1 LLIEKIAHFR
11 IGNQLIS
18 IWAKG
23 YVMRSDYLV
32 LKSLVKV
39 FGTGEGAFTAVD
51 NVNIEVQEGELVT
64 LLGPSG
70 CGKTTTLR
78 MISGFELPTSGQIR
92 IDGED
97 VSTTPPNQRPTTM
110 VFQNYALFPHLTVF
124 ENIAYGLKVRRHSA
138 QNVREQAEKIMQLVG
153 LEGLAERSPA
163 QLSGGQ
169 QQRVSLARS
178 LVMEPKV
185 LLLDEPLSNLDAK
198 LRVST
203 RLEIRKLQQR
213 VGITSVYVTHDQ
225 EEAMTLS
232 DRVVIMHQ
240 GKIMQIGSPQTIYAK
255 PANRF
260 VADFIGK
267 ANFLEGR
274 VGNMAST
281 NEIELD
287 ILGKRFQVFVQESSF
302 SKGQRVLLVVR
313 PESVKLEPK
322 KADSLTGRVEE
333 AVYLGS
339 QMVYEVEVAKN
350 IITVE
355 IANPQE
361 HMVFKTGEEVTL
373 SFQEKSLHILPY
385 EEA

>member
-1 LLIEKIAHFR
+1 MKQGF
-11 IGNQLIS
+11 
-18 IWAKG
+18 
-23 YVMRSDYLV
+23 LV
-32 LKSLVKV
+32 LNDLVKV
-39 FGTGEGAFTAVD
+39 FGTGEKVVYAVD
-51 NVNIEVQEGELVT
+51 HVDLEVKKGDLVT

-78 MISGFELPTSGQIR
+78 MIAGFEIPTSGSIH
-92 IDGED
+92 IDDEE

-124 ENIAYGLKVRRHSA
+124 ENIAYGLKIRRESA
-138 QNVREQAEKIMQLVG
+138 KAIRIKTEEIMGLVG
-153 LEGLAERSPA
+153 LEGLGERSPD

-178 LVMEPKV
+178 LIMEPKV

-203 RLEIRKLQQR
+203 RLEIRKIQQR

-232 DRVVIMHQ
+232 DRVVIMHE
-240 GKIMQIGSPQTIYAK
+240 GKIMQIGTPQEIYAY
-255 PANRF
+255 PVNRF

-267 ANFLEGR
+267 ANFIRGHVTGMRPDNAL
-274 VGNMAST
+274 
-281 NEIELD
+281 EIE
-287 ILGKRFQVFVQESSF
+287 ILGKKIIVPVKTDAFTEGAGV
-302 SKGQRVLLVVR
+302 VLVLR
-313 PESVKLEPK
+313 PESIRLESK
-322 KADSLTGRVEE
+322 KPDSLTGIIRE

-339 QMVYEVEVAKN
+339 QMVYEVDMADN
-350 IITVE
+350 IVTVE

-361 HMVFKTGEEVTL
+361 HIIFDTGEEVTL
-373 SFQEKSLHILPY
+373 TFQEKNLHILPD
-385 EEA
+385 EKDV

>member
-1 LLIEKIAHFR
+1 
-11 IGNQLIS
+11 
-18 IWAKG
+18 
-23 YVMRSDYLV
+23 MRQDFLV

-39 FGTGEGAFTAVD
+39 FGAGENAFTAVD
-51 NVNIEVQEGELVT
+51 NVNIDVKEGELVT

-78 MISGFELPTSGQIR
+78 MVAGFELPTSGRIL
-92 IDGED
+92 IDGDE
-97 VSTTPPNQRPTTM
+97 VSLTPPNRRPTTM

-124 ENIAYGLKVRRHSA
+124 ENIAFGLKIRRDPA
-138 QNVREQAEKIMQLVG
+138 QDIRKKTEKIMRLVG
-153 LEGLAERSPA
+153 LEEFEERSPA

-203 RLEIRKLQQR
+203 RLEIRKIQQR

-240 GKIMQIGSPQTIYAK
+240 GKIMQTGPPQEIYAY

-267 ANFLEGR
+267 ANFLDGHVVGKASGNELVLEIIGKTFTVTLQKDTFSEG
-274 VGNMAST
+274 
-281 NEIELD
+281 E
-287 ILGKRFQVFVQESSF
+287 
-302 SKGQRVLLVVR
+302 RVLLVLR
-313 PESVKLEPK
+313 PESIKLEPK
-322 KADSLTGRVEE
+322 RPDTLIGIIHE

-339 QMVYEVEVAKN
+339 QMVYIVEMEKN
-350 IITVE
+350 TLTVE
-355 IANPQE
+355 IANPRA
-361 HMVFKTGEEVTL
+361 HMIFKTGEEV
-373 SFQEKSLHILPY
+373 SINFQDKSLHILPY
-385 EEA
+385 EKEP

>member
-1 LLIEKIAHFR
+1 VVKIDDFVKADSVYFHHP
-11 IGNQLIS
+11 
-18 IWAKG
+18 KG
-23 YVMRSDYLV
+23 YGMRQDYLV
-32 LKSLVKV
+32 LKRLVKV
-39 FGTGEGAFTAVD
+39 FGTGEAAFTAVD
-51 NVNIEVQEGELVT
+51 NVNIDVQEGELVT

-78 MISGFELPTSGQIR
+78 MISGFELPTSGEIR

-97 VSTTPPNQRPTTM
+97 VSATPPNQRPTTM

-124 ENIAYGLKVRRHSA
+124 ENIAYGLKIRRHSA
-138 QNVREQAEKIMQLVG
+138 QNIREQVENIMQLVG
-153 LEGLAERSPA
+153 LEGLAERAPA

-240 GKIMQIGSPQTIYAK
+240 GKIKQIGSPQTIYAK

-274 VGNMAST
+274 VGSMPSND
-281 NEIELD
+281 EIVLD
-287 ILGKRFQVFVQESSF
+287 ILSKKFQVFVQKGSF
-302 SKGQRVLLVVR
+302 SEGQRVLLVVR
-313 PESVKLEPK
+313 PESVKLMPK
-322 KADSLTGRVEE
+322 MPDTLTGTVQE

-339 QMVYEVEVAKN
+339 QMVYEVEIAKN

-361 HMVFKTGEEVTL
+361 HMVFKAGEEVTI

-385 EEA
+385 EEAQ

>member
-1 LLIEKIAHFR
+1 
-11 IGNQLIS
+11 
-18 IWAKG
+18 
-23 YVMRSDYLV
+23 MRQDYLL

-39 FGTGEGAFTAVD
+39 FGTGEYAVTAVD
-51 NVNIEVQEGELVT
+51 NVNVEVKEGELVT

-78 MISGFELPTSGQIR
+78 MIAGFELPTSGEIL

-97 VSTTPPNQRPTTM
+97 VSTTPPNRRPTTM

-124 ENIAYGLKVRRHSA
+124 ENIAYGLKIRREPA
-138 QNVREQAEKIMQLVG
+138 QNIRKRTREIMRLVG
-153 LEGLAERSPA
+153 LEGMGERSPA

-178 LVMEPKV
+178 LIMEPKV

-240 GKIMQIGSPQTIYAK
+240 GKIMQIGTPQEIYAR
-255 PANRF
+255 PGNRF

-274 VGNMAST
+274 VGTITSK

-287 ILGKRFQVFVQESSF
+287 VMGKKFQVPPQKGSF
-302 SKGQRVLLVVR
+302 SEGQRVVIIVR
-313 PESVKLEPK
+313 PESVELEPK
-322 KADSLTGRVEE
+322 KPNTLIGTVRET
-333 AVYLGS
+333 VYLGS
-339 QMVYEVEVAKN
+339 EMVYEIEMAKSAV
-350 IITVE
+350 TVQ
-355 IANPQE
+355 ISNPQE
-361 HMVFKTGEEVTL
+361 HVVFEEGDEVSIT
-373 SFQEKSLHILPY
+373 FQERSLHILPY
-385 EEA
+385 EEAQ

>member
-1 LLIEKIAHFR
+1 
-11 IGNQLIS
+11 
-18 IWAKG
+18 
-23 YVMRSDYLV
+23 MRHDYLV
-32 LKSLVKV
+32 LEGLVKV
-39 FGTGEGAFTAVD
+39 FGSGKDTVTAVD
-51 NVNIEVQEGELVT
+51 NVSIEVKEGELIT

-78 MISGFELPTSGQIR
+78 MIAGFELPTSGKVL

-97 VSTTPPNQRPTTM
+97 VSTTPPNRRPTTM
-110 VFQNYALFPHLTVF
+110 VFQNYALFPHLTVS
-124 ENIAYGLKVRRHSA
+124 ENIAYGLKIRRDSRK
-138 QNVREQAEKIMQLVG
+138 NIRKKTEEIMRLVG
-153 LEGLAERSPA
+153 LWGLSERSPA

-225 EEAMTLS
+225 EEAITLS

-240 GKIMQIGSPQTIYAK
+240 GKIMQIGTPQEIYAQ
-255 PANRF
+255 PVNRF

-274 VGNMAST
+274 VGSMT
-281 NEIELD
+281 NEREYELD
-287 ILGKRFQVFVQESSF
+287 VMGQRFEISVEKGSF
-302 SKGQRVLLVVR
+302 SEGERVLLVIR
-313 PESVKLEPK
+313 PESVTLEPK
-322 KADSLTGRVEE
+322 KPNTLIGLVRE

-339 QMVYEVEVAKN
+339 EMVYEIEVAKSLL
-350 IITVE
+350 TVQ

-361 HMVFKTGEEVTL
+361 HVAFKEGEEVTIT
-373 SFQEKSLHILPY
+373 FQESSLHMLPY
-385 EEA
+385 EEAQ

>member
-1 LLIEKIAHFR
+1 MKQGF
-11 IGNQLIS
+11 
-18 IWAKG
+18 
-23 YVMRSDYLV
+23 LV
-32 LKSLVKV
+32 LNDLVKV
-39 FGTGEGAFTAVD
+39 FGTGEKVVYAVD
-51 NVNIEVQEGELVT
+51 HVDLEVKKGDLVT

-78 MISGFELPTSGQIR
+78 MIAGFEIPTSGSIH
-92 IDGED
+92 IDDEE

-124 ENIAYGLKVRRHSA
+124 ENIAYGLKIRRESA
-138 QNVREQAEKIMQLVG
+138 NDIRRKTEEIMGLVG
-153 LEGLAERSPA
+153 LEGLGKRSPD

-178 LVMEPKV
+178 LIMEPKV

-203 RLEIRKLQQR
+203 RLEIRKIQQR

-232 DRVVIMHQ
+232 DRVVIMHE
-240 GKIMQIGSPQTIYAK
+240 GKIMQIGTPQEIYAR
-255 PANRF
+255 PVNGF

-267 ANFLEGR
+267 ANFIKGH
-274 VGNMAST
+274 VTGIKSD
-281 NEIELD
+281 NEMEIALM
-287 ILGKRFQVFVQESSF
+287 GKRITAAVPTDAFTEGAGV
-302 SKGQRVLLVVR
+302 VLVLR
-313 PESVKLEPK
+313 PESIRLESK
-322 KADSLTGRVEE
+322 KPDTLTGIIRE

-339 QMVYEVEVAKN
+339 QMVYEVDMADN

-361 HMVFKTGEEVTL
+361 HIIFDTGEEVTL
-373 SFQEKSLHILPY
+373 TFQEKNLHILPD
-385 EEA
+385 EKDV

>member
-1 LLIEKIAHFR
+1 
-11 IGNQLIS
+11 
-18 IWAKG
+18 
-23 YVMRSDYLV
+23 
-32 LKSLVKV
+32 
-39 FGTGEGAFTAVD
+39 
-51 NVNIEVQEGELVT
+51 
-64 LLGPSG
+64 
-70 CGKTTTLR
+70 
-78 MISGFELPTSGQIR
+78 
-92 IDGED
+92 
-97 VSTTPPNQRPTTM
+97 
-110 VFQNYALFPHLTVF
+110 
-124 ENIAYGLKVRRHSA
+124 
-138 QNVREQAEKIMQLVG
+138 MQLVG
-153 LEGLAERSPA
+153 LEGLAERAPA

-240 GKIMQIGSPQTIYAK
+240 GKIMQIGRPQAIYAK

-274 VGNMAST
+274 VGSMPSND
-281 NEIELD
+281 EIVLD
-287 ILGKRFQVFVQESSF
+287 ILSKKFKVFVQKDSF
-302 SKGQRVLLVVR
+302 SEGQRVLLVVR
-313 PESVKLEPK
+313 PESVKLMPK
-322 KADSLTGRVEE
+322 MPDTLTGTVQE

-339 QMVYEVEVAKN
+339 QMVYEVEIAKN

-361 HMVFKTGEEVTL
+361 HMVFKAGEEVTI
-373 SFQEKSLHILPY
+373 SFPEKSLHILPY
-385 EEA
+385 EEPQ

>member
-1 LLIEKIAHFR
+1 
-11 IGNQLIS
+11 
-18 IWAKG
+18 
-23 YVMRSDYLV
+23 MRQDYLV

-39 FGTGEGAFTAVD
+39 FGTGENAVAAVD
-51 NVNIEVQEGELVT
+51 NVNIEVKEGELVT

-78 MISGFELPTSGQIR
+78 MISGFELPTSGNIL

-110 VFQNYALFPHLTVF
+110 VFQNYALFPHMTVF
-124 ENIAYGLKVRRHSA
+124 ENIAYGLKIRRDSTV
-138 QNVREQAEKIMQLVG
+138 NIRNTAEEIMLLVG
-153 LEGLAERSPA
+153 LEGLGDRSPA

-240 GKIMQIGSPQTIYAK
+240 GRIMQIGSPQEIYAQ
-255 PANRF
+255 PATRF
-260 VADFIGK
+260 VADFIGQ

-274 VGNMAST
+274 IENMTSR
-281 NEIELD
+281 NEIVLNIMD
-287 ILGKRFQVFVQESSF
+287 KKFRVFAEKGSF
-302 SKGQRVLLVVR
+302 SEGQRVLLVVR
-313 PESVKLEPK
+313 PESVTLEPK
-322 KADSLTGRVEE
+322 KPDTLTGTVQE

-339 QMVYEVEVAKN
+339 QMVYEVRAAKN
-350 IITVE
+350 ILTVE
-355 IANPQE
+355 VANPQE
-361 HMVFKTGEEVTL
+361 HMVFEAGEEVTIT
-373 SFQEKSLHILPY
+373 FQEKNLHILPY
-385 EEA
+385 EVAT

>member
-1 LLIEKIAHFR
+1 MQQGF
-11 IGNQLIS
+11 
-18 IWAKG
+18 
-23 YVMRSDYLV
+23 LV
-32 LKSLVKV
+32 LKNLVKV
-39 FGTGEGAFTAVD
+39 FGTGDKAVNAVD
-51 NVNIEVQEGELVT
+51 NIDLEVNKGDLVT

-78 MISGFELPTSGQIR
+78 MIAGFEIPTSGAIY
-92 IDGED
+92 IDDED
-97 VSTTPPNQRPTTM
+97 VSDTPPNQRPTTM

-124 ENIAYGLKVRRHSA
+124 ENISYGLKIRRDPTA
-138 QNVREQAEKIMQLVG
+138 DIRRKTEEIMGLVG
-153 LEGLAERSPA
+153 LEGFEERSPG

-203 RLEIRKLQQR
+203 RLEIRKIQQR

-240 GKIMQIGSPQTIYAK
+240 GKIMQMGTPQEIYAH
-255 PANRF
+255 PVNRF

-267 ANFLEGR
+267 ANFIQGR
-274 VGNMAST
+274 VSGMT
-281 NEIELD
+281 PGEGLEIELM
-287 ILGKRFQVFVQESSF
+287 GKRIAVTGQTDAF
-302 SKGQRVLLVVR
+302 SEGAGVLLVLR
-313 PESVKLEPK
+313 PESIRLEARKP
-322 KADSLTGRVEE
+322 DSLTGTVRE

-339 QMVYEVEVAKN
+339 LMVYEVEMADSIV
-350 IITVE
+350 TVE

-361 HMVFKTGEEVTL
+361 HVVFEPGEEVTL
-373 SFQEKSLHILPY
+373 TFQEKNLHIVPH
-385 EEA
+385 EKQASGDG

>member
-1 LLIEKIAHFR
+1 
-11 IGNQLIS
+11 
-18 IWAKG
+18 
-23 YVMRSDYLV
+23 MRPDFLV
-32 LKSLVKV
+32 LKNLVKV
-39 FGTGEGAFTAVD
+39 FGTGEKTVYAVN
-51 NVNIEVQEGELVT
+51 NVNLEVKEGELVT

-70 CGKTTTLR
+70 CGKTTALR
-78 MISGFELPTSGQIR
+78 IIAGFEIPTSGKIL

-97 VSTTPPNQRPTTM
+97 MGPTPPNRRPTTM

-124 ENIAYGLKVRRHSA
+124 ENIAYGLKIRRNTA
-138 QNVREQAEKIMQLVG
+138 QDIRRKTQEIMGLVG
-153 LEGLAERSPA
+153 LEGFEERSPA

-203 RLEIRKLQQR
+203 RLQIRRIHQR

-225 EEAMTLS
+225 DEAMTLS
-232 DRVVIMHQ
+232 DRVVIMHKGRIVQ
-240 GKIMQIGSPQTIYAK
+240 TGTPQEIYAY
-255 PANRF
+255 PASRF

-267 ANFLEGR
+267 ANFLDSR
-274 VGNMAST
+274 VVGMVAGNAL
-281 NEIELD
+281 ELD
-287 ILGKRFQVFVQESSF
+287 IMGNKFKAAVQKNLF
-302 SKGQRVLLVVR
+302 SEGERVLLVLR

-322 KADSLTGRVEE
+322 RPDTLTGTVRE

-339 QMVYEVEVAKN
+339 QMVYEVDVDKK

-355 IANPQE
+355 VANP
-361 HMVFKTGEEVTL
+361 HASVVFRVGEEVTIT
-373 SFQEKSLHILPY
+373 FQEKTLHVLPY
-385 EEA
+385 EEAS

>member
-1 LLIEKIAHFR
+1 
-11 IGNQLIS
+11 
-18 IWAKG
+18 
-23 YVMRSDYLV
+23 MRRDYLV
-32 LKSLVKV
+32 LESLVKV
-39 FGTGEGAFTAVD
+39 FDTGEKAVTAVD
-51 NVNIEVQEGELVT
+51 NVDIEVKEGDLIT

-78 MISGFELPTSGQIR
+78 MIAGFEIPTSGKIL
-92 IDGED
+92 IDGEE
-97 VSTTPPNQRPTTM
+97 VSTTPPNRRPTTM

-124 ENIAYGLKVRRHSA
+124 ENIAYGLKIRRDTA
-138 QNVREQAEKIMQLVG
+138 RNIRRKTEGIMRLVG
-153 LEGLAERSPA
+153 LEGFEHRSPA

-203 RLEIRKLQQR
+203 RLEIRKVQQR

-240 GKIMQIGSPQTIYAK
+240 GKIIQTGTPQEIYAY
-255 PANRF
+255 PVNRF

-274 VGNMAST
+274 VLGSASN
-281 NEIELD
+281 NELELD
-287 ILGKRFQVFVQESSF
+287 IMGKKFRVAMQRDSF
-302 SKGQRVLLVVR
+302 AEGERVLLVLR

-322 KADSLTGRVEE
+322 KTDTLVGTVSE

-339 QMVYEVEVAKN
+339 QMVYVVETAEN
-350 IITVE
+350 TLTVE
-355 IANPQE
+355 IANPKE
-361 HMVFKTGEEVTL
+361 HMVFKTGEEVTIN
-373 SFQEKSLHILPY
+373 FQDESLHILPY
-385 EEA
+385 EEEQ

>member
-1 LLIEKIAHFR
+1 MKQGF
-11 IGNQLIS
+11 
-18 IWAKG
+18 
-23 YVMRSDYLV
+23 LV
-32 LKSLVKV
+32 LNNLVKV
-39 FGTGEGAFTAVD
+39 FGTGEKAVNAVD
-51 NVNIEVQEGELVT
+51 HIDLDVRKGDLVT

-78 MISGFELPTSGQIR
+78 MIAGFEIPTSGSIR
-92 IDGED
+92 IDDED

-124 ENIAYGLKVRRHSA
+124 ENIAYGLKIRRDPA
-138 QNVREQAEKIMQLVG
+138 NDIRRKTAEIMGLVG
-153 LEGLAERSPA
+153 LEGFEERSPA

-178 LVMEPKV
+178 LIMEPKV

-203 RLEIRKLQQR
+203 RLEIRKIQQR

-240 GKIMQIGSPQTIYAK
+240 GKIMQIGTPREIYAH
-255 PANRF
+255 PVNRF

-267 ANFLEGR
+267 ANFIKGQVSGIKPDNAL
-274 VGNMAST
+274 
-281 NEIELD
+281 EIELM
-287 ILGKRFQVFVQESSF
+287 GKRITAAVPTDAFAQGAGV
-302 SKGQRVLLVVR
+302 VLVLR
-313 PESVKLEPK
+313 PESIRLEAKQP
-322 KADSLTGRVEE
+322 DTLTGTIRE

-339 QMVYEVEVAKN
+339 QMVYEVEMAQN

-361 HMVFKTGEEVTL
+361 HIAFEPGEEVTL
-373 SFQEKSLHILPY
+373 TFQEENLHILPD
-385 EEA
+385 EEEVQSGG